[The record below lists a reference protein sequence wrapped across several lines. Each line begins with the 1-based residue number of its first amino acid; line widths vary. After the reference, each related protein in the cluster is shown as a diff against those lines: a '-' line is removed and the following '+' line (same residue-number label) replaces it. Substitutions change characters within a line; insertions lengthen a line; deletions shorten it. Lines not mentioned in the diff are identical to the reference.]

1 MEGLLQSCQVPLWA
15 VVLAA
20 LALIVLTALLLGRR
34 EKRWERIYL
43 RTFDA
48 LEDRGILIIRR
59 RDMMPVKL
67 TGGAGQLLDV
77 TLQELKTDMLRLD
90 GCFEEQG
97 KQGLWAAYRGWD
109 GKELSRRFRKKD
121 GTWLHASAMRSPD
134 GKYDILLMRDAT
146 ADAKQ
151 EEETRKTIA
160 RLEEAGRSKTSFFSR
175 MSHEIR
181 TPMNGITGMLS
192 LAEGKLPADSP
203 AMEYLQRADA
213 LAAHMLGLLNDILDI
228 SRIEANK
235 VELERKPLSLHR
247 MGDLLREMYYGQLKQ
262 KGVAYSV
269 VFEDMTVDTVL
280 GDEMRLRQIII
291 NLLSNAV
298 KFTSEGEIKLTFRQ
312 MLLRESQVDLMI
324 RVHDTGIGMSPEFL
338 RKIFRPFEQASI
350 ETSHRYGGTGLGMA
364 ITEQLVHLMGG
375 EIMVESVPG
384 KGSDFSV
391 FLHLPVVVQ
400 DAYTEAQEA
409 AEEPVDEDS
418 LFRGR
423 RILMAED
430 NETNAMIAT
439 EILKEMGAWVEV
451 AVNGREAVE
460 LFKRSKPGYFDFIL
474 MDVQMPVLDG
484 RSAAREIRGLE
495 RPDAAEIPIFALSA
509 DAFVE
514 DQRLSMQNGMNGHFA
529 KPVDF
534 VSLRR
539 SIGAY
544 LRERETH

>member
-1 MEGLLQSCQVPLWA
+1 MDELLRCDTVPLWA
-15 VVLAA
+15 VA
-20 LALIVLTALLLGRR
+20 LETLVLIVLAILLIKKKKSPW
-34 EKRWERIYL
+34 EKLCL
-43 RTFDA
+43 RTFDT
-48 LEDRGILIIRR
+48 LEDWGYLVIRR
-59 RDMMPVKL
+59 RDVMPVAL
-67 TGGAGQLLDV
+67 TGGGEKLLGIGLKALKEDV
-77 TLQELKTDMLRLD
+77 VRLD
-90 GCFEEQG
+90 SCLAQQG
-97 KQGLWAAYRGWD
+97 SDGIWAAYQSWNGGR
-109 GKELSRRFRKKD
+109 LSRRFAKKD
-121 GTWLHASAMRSPD
+121 GSWLHVCAIRSRD
-134 GKYDILLMRDAT
+134 GKYDILFFRDAT
-146 ADAKQ
+146 EDAIREAENQ
-151 EEETRKTIA
+151 KTIA
-160 RLEEAGRSKTSFFSR
+160 RLEEAGRSKTTFFSR

-192 LAEGKLPADSP
+192 LAEGKLPPDSP

-235 VELERKPLSLHR
+235 VELEQKPLSLRH
-247 MGDLLREMYYGQLKQ
+247 MGDLLREMYSGQLKQ
-262 KGVAYSV
+262 KGVDYSV
-269 VFEDMTVDTVL
+269 TFEDMTVDTVL

-298 KFTSEGEIKLTFRQ
+298 KFTSQGEIRLTFRQ
-312 MLLRESQVDLMI
+312 MLLRESKVDLMI

-338 RKIFRPFEQASI
+338 RKIFRPFEQESI

-391 FLHLPVVVQ
+391 FLHLPVAVQ
-400 DAYTEAQEA
+400 ETG
-409 AEEPVDEDS
+409 AEGRETAEKPADEED

-430 NETNAMIAT
+430 NETNALIAT
-439 EILKEMGAWVEV
+439 EILKEMGAQVEV
-451 AVNGREAVE
+451 ASNGREAVE
-460 LFKRSKPGYFDFIL
+460 LFQKSEPGYFDFIL

-484 RSAAREIRGLE
+484 RSAAREIRGLN

-514 DQRLSMQNGMNGHFA
+514 DQRLSMQSGMDGHFA

-534 VSLRR
+534 ASLRR